1 MQTIALVG
9 HGTYFDCRALL
20 KTYAV
25 VIALDGGYEF
35 CKKNDV
41 TPTVVLGD
49 GDSIQQ
55 PPDNFIQLTDQTST
69 DLQKGLAYTQQHYQD
84 YQIDLFGCTSH
95 DRLDHTL
102 TAINLLTNNHTIRSL
117 YTPYQHLQ
125 IIYQQHNVQ
134 NVSDFSLLPLTAT
147 AQVEIIGAKW
157 SGQFTLDDRYSGL
170 SNQAIQDTIQIT
182 VQNGTV
188 LFVSSV
194 QWI

>member
-9 HGTYFDCRALL
+9 YGTYFDCHALL

-35 CKKNDV
+35 CKKNGV
-41 TPTVVLGD
+41 TPAVVLGD
-49 GDSIQQ
+49 GDSIIQ
-55 PPDNFIQLTDQTST
+55 PPVGFIKLSDQTTT
-69 DLQKGLAYTQQHYQD
+69 DLQKGLQYIEQHYHD

-125 IIYQQHNVQ
+125 IIHQQHKIQ
-134 NVSDFSLLPLTAT
+134 HVSDFSLLPLTAT

-182 VQNGTV
+182 VQTGTV
-188 LFVSSV
+188 LLVSTRP
-194 QWI
+194 WI